1 MKALYE
7 GWQDVSAV
15 QAAEKLEVSRMS
27 ITRCYDEIEA
37 LGMSFIKMN
46 GRSRRYVTYAVE
58 KNQISEL
65 GLKSIHEVPNNEEPV
80 CIVQEVGYILPFKDK
95 KAVDPL
101 SLSLMLSD
109 ADMEDPRVE
118 NCLNEMLEELIW

>member
-1 MKALYE
+1 MYSTRS
-7 GWQDVSAV
+7 GIY
-15 QAAEKLEVSRMS
+15 
-27 ITRCYDEIEA
+27 ITI
-37 LGMSFIKMN
+37 
-46 GRSRRYVTYAVE
+46 
-58 KNQISEL
+58 
-65 GLKSIHEVPNNEEPV
+65 
-80 CIVQEVGYILPFKDK
+80 KDK

>member
-1 MKALYE
+1 MKKT
-7 GWQDVSAV
+7 GCRNDFRRHISI
-15 QAAEKLEVSRMS
+15 SR
-27 ITRCYDEIEA
+27 IFHVVRRTLCYVC
-37 LGMSFIKMN
+37 
-46 GRSRRYVTYAVE
+46 GR